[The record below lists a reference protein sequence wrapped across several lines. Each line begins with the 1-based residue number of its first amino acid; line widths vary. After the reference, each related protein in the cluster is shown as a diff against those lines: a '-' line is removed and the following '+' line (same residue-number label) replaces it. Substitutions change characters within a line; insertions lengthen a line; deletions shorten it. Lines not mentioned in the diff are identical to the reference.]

1 MAQKKNTANQAT
13 IRDHQAALQ
22 EAENAL
28 PPVVV
33 VAGDCDYLRTRAT
46 AELRTAWLAANPDG
60 DIVAFRGA
68 GDQRPAGIADI
79 TRELSG
85 GSLFAKDKLVFVRA
99 ADRILFPGNAAT
111 ATTPAVTGDTDAA
124 DARDGAVK
132 AKDREAAFLACVEKP
147 AGRTWLILETGSL
160 PRNRTLGKRLAEL
173 AHVIPCPQPTQRELA
188 PWLAGQARK
197 DGAPV
202 DDDAV
207 EMLLRA
213 HGADIGVLAAEL
225 DKLVLFAGAGQ
236 RITAAM
242 VGEFLTGTIEFDIFG
257 FTNAVEARN
266 AAEAVFYARRI
277 ATQGARDQKGKR
289 ESADTS
295 AHKVLAILAGTLEN
309 LLRAKMAKARRA
321 DAEEF
326 ARSAGLSPWRAR
338 KLMEAS
344 GKFSARE
351 LRQMVTFAADQIRST
366 HDTGGDVMLSLETM
380 AVSFTAAPVGA
391 T

>member
-1 MAQKKNTANQAT
+1 
-13 IRDHQAALQ
+13 
-22 EAENAL
+22 
-28 PPVVV
+28 
-33 VAGDCDYLRTRAT
+33 
-46 AELRTAWLAANPDG
+46 
-60 DIVAFRGA
+60 
-68 GDQRPAGIADI
+68 
-79 TRELSG
+79 ELSG
-85 GSLFAKDKLVFVRA
+85 GSLFAKDKLVLVRA
-99 ADRILFPGNAAT
+99 ADRILFPGNAA
-111 ATTPAVTGDTDAA
+111 AAAIDDDAA
-124 DARDGAVK
+124 AAKDGAVK
-132 AKDREAAFLACVEKP
+132 AKDREEAFLACIQKP
-147 AGRTWLILETGSL
+147 AGRTWLVLELASL

-188 PWLAGQARK
+188 PWIAGQARK
-197 DGAPV
+197 DGAAI

-236 RITAAM
+236 RITSAM

-257 FTNAVEARN
+257 FTNAIEARN

-351 LRQMVTFAADQIRST
+351 LRHMVSFAADQIRST

-380 AVSFTAAPVGA
+380 AVSFTAA